1 MTPRHLSYRSRA
13 VVALLLLLLVSFA
26 ARSANRTWAGTGSV
40 GNWST
45 VANWV
50 GAAPVS
56 TASTNCSRA

>member
-1 MTPRHLSYRSRA
+1 MKHLISITAA

-56 TASTNCSRA
+56 TASPSCSRA